1 MGLNDI
7 NANIETE
14 DTFENDYNKVFVPC
28 RTVIEMEMLTSLVLG
43 TINYDQICDIPQ
55 TRPDA
60 DQICEL
66 FGIQDNEAQMKIIHF
81 FTEVA
86 VEKLKPIVMY
96 ERDHHDVNR
105 VGKVIPYTKTRMY
118 LFFALHRL
126 KFKFLILHIFVQ
138 MLNADMLPQYLRTIV
153 QQKSVLAAL
162 TTYYYQMHTIN
173 LEKILPTSSVSKM
186 SQISSAR
193 QVPLRMRRIFDM
205 ATYKFPDEENN
216 GIKYIM
222 RGIKG
227 ILFVCKLLFA
237 KIDMPHPFPRVE
249 EEQIDPE
256 DLMINTDFI
265 SEMIPVISQ
274 NLFGTRAP

>member
-1 MGLNDI
+1 MIIIKCSCPG
-7 NANIETE
+7 
-14 DTFENDYNKVFVPC
+14 

-138 MLNADMLPQYLRTIV
+138 MLNADMLPQYLQTIV

-173 LEKILPTSSVSKM
+173 LEKYFQRVQSPKI
-186 SQISSAR
+186 SQICSAR
-193 QVPLRMRRIFDM
+193 QVPLRMRRFLTWRPINFRMKKIM
-205 ATYKFPDEENN
+205 ALNISCGELKVFCLSVNFYLRKLICPIHFPALKKN
-216 GIKYIM
+216 
-222 RGIKG
+222 
-227 ILFVCKLLFA
+227 KLIP
-237 KIDMPHPFPRVE
+237 KI
-249 EEQIDPE
+249 
-256 DLMINTDFI
+256 
-265 SEMIPVISQ
+265 
-274 NLFGTRAP
+274 